1 MVDLLQGLP
10 RKRRFPFKRVESHSF
25 QQLAQ
30 GKVEIFGE
38 SFEDLQKT
46 LLHAHAGL
54 NAFNLRHKCCY
65 YVTTVTTS
73 TSNWLGSPA
82 GRPTSCET
90 RNCPA
95 RTAHR
100 PRSEERRVG
109 KECVSRCRAGGAP

>member
-82 GRPTSCET
+82 GR
-90 RNCPA
+90 
-95 RTAHR
+95 
-100 PRSEERRVG
+100 RSEERRVG
-109 KECVSRCRAGGAP
+109 KECVSTCRSRWSPYHYKKKI

>member
-1 MVDLLQGLP
+1 MSSRACKLSFVRLLDKCVAFDRGKLKIVDCLQMVDLLQGLP

-54 NAFNLRHKCCY
+54 TAFNLRHTCCY
-65 YVTTVTTS
+65 YFTTVTK
-73 TSNWLGSPA
+73 
-82 GRPTSCET
+82 PT
-90 RNCPA
+90 
-95 RTAHR
+95 
-100 PRSEERRVG
+100 
-109 KECVSRCRAGGAP
+109 